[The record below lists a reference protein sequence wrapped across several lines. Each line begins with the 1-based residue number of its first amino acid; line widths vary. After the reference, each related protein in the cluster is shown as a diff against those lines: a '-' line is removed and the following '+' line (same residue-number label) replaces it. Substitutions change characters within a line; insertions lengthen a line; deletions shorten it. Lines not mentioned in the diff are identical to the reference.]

1 MLGKETWS
9 RRCDSSSISAFRF
22 VFLSRQQ
29 KDQPMGR
36 IFEKRK
42 YKMFARFARMSKAF
56 NRIGREIEIA
66 VKLGGPDPKGNP
78 RLRLAIQNAKSV
90 NMPKD
95 RVEAAIKRASQKD
108 TSGYQE
114 VIYEGVAP
122 HGIAVIVECATDNP
136 TRTVASI
143 RHIFSKHGGALGAT
157 GSVSYL
163 FERKGLIRVP
173 LAKVGN
179 LEEFELEAI
188 DHGLDD
194 IVEEQGELHL
204 YTSFHDY
211 GKMQKFLEEKGIEV
225 KSAELQYIPTATKEL
240 PEAQAKDVQTL
251 LDALEDDDDVQ
262 SVFHN
267 MQ

>member
-1 MLGKETWS
+1 
-9 RRCDSSSISAFRF
+9 
-22 VFLSRQQ
+22 
-29 KDQPMGR
+29 MGR

-66 VKLGGPDPKGNP
+66 VKLGGPDPKANP
-78 RLRLAIQNAKSV
+78 RLRIAIQNAKSV

-114 VIYEGVAP
+114 VVYEGIAP

-143 RHIFSKHGGALGAT
+143 RHIFSKHGGSLGAT

-179 LEEFELEAI
+179 LEDFELEAI

-194 IVEEQGELHL
+194 IVEEDNELHL

-211 GKMQKFLEEKGIEV
+211 GKMQKFLEERGIDV

-240 PEAQAKDVQTL
+240 PESQAKEVQAL
-251 LDALEDDDDVQ
+251 LDALEEDDDVQ